1 MFMGLQL
8 DNFHIADTFL
18 TGTRVHSSCP
28 KLETCLHCSK
38 KIGIALQLL
47 HYLSPQGLKTGMYYL
62 RTRPAANAIQFTVDQ
77 TVVQKVKEKK
87 RQAAEMTKEEKE
99 YQEAALAC
107 SIQNREACVMCSA

>member
-1 MFMGLQL
+1 
-8 DNFHIADTFL
+8 
-18 TGTRVHSSCP
+18 
-28 KLETCLHCSK
+28 
-38 KIGIALQLL
+38 
-47 HYLSPQGLKTGMYYL
+47 MYYL

-87 RQAAEMTKEEKE
+87 HQAGEMTKEEKD